1 MGGKA
6 CRTRK
11 SKNRNQFILI
21 MEDKTI
27 MWGFEP
33 KPQPES
39 IRSEEHQEYLIATW
53 NAHVPKEKQVTT
65 ILELIEALK
74 SEVEEAIKENQ
85 N

>member
-1 MGGKA
+1 MKE
-6 CRTRK
+6 TRK
-11 SKNRNQFILI
+11 AI
-21 MEDKTI
+21 E
-27 MWGFEP
+27 WGWEP

-53 NAHVPKEKQVTT
+53 NQHVPKEKQVKT

-74 SEVEEAIKENQ
+74 AEVEEAIKENQ

>member
-1 MGGKA
+1 MREDRKA
-6 CRTRK
+6 
-11 SKNRNQFILI
+11 I
-21 MEDKTI
+21 E
-27 MWGFEP
+27 WGWEP

-74 SEVEEAIKENQ
+74 TELKEGIKENK

>member
-1 MGGKA
+1 
-6 CRTRK
+6 
-11 SKNRNQFILI
+11 

-74 SEVEEAIKENQ
+74 AEVEEAIKENQ

>member
-1 MGGKA
+1 
-6 CRTRK
+6 
-11 SKNRNQFILI
+11 
-21 MEDKTI
+21 MEEKPI

-33 KPQPES
+33 KPQSDS

-53 NAHVPKEKQVTT
+53 NAHVPEEKQVKT

-74 SEVEEAIKENQ
+74 AELKEEIKENQ

>member
-1 MGGKA
+1 
-6 CRTRK
+6 
-11 SKNRNQFILI
+11 

>member
-1 MGGKA
+1 
-6 CRTRK
+6 
-11 SKNRNQFILI
+11 
-21 MEDKTI
+21 MEDKPI

-74 SEVEEAIKENQ
+74 EEVEEAIKENQ

>member
-1 MGGKA
+1 
-6 CRTRK
+6 
-11 SKNRNQFILI
+11 
-21 MEDKTI
+21 MEEKEKPI
-27 MWGFEP
+27 MWGWEP

-74 SEVEEAIKENQ
+74 AELKEGIKENKR
-85 N
+85 